1 MVNYR
6 QGHEGL
12 REYGFEPLLQMAGS
26 QINDKLPEA
35 RESARKL
42 VEELY
47 AAYHHYNQ
55 EDSSSSV
62 DQVDWP
68 QFCNSQ
74 LCSSAAQ
81 AVLKLTTIP

>member
-42 VEELY
+42 VEELC
-47 AAYHHYNQ
+47 ASYHHYNQ
-55 EDSSSSV
+55 EDSSSSSSV
-62 DQVDWP
+62 DQADWL
-68 QFCNSQ
+68 QVCNSQ
-74 LCSSAAQ
+74 LCSS
-81 AVLKLTTIP
+81 VLKLTTIP